1 VFREFGVRRGDR
13 VGWLGQNHPAF
24 LESLFAAAKIGAVLT
39 PIDHR
44 LPRPAVDAILET
56 VKPRMVIG
64 DGLDEHVIEAAA
76 DDPIDE
82 VVAEDDVCLLPFT
95 SGTTGLPKGVMLTHG
110 NLTWNVINGLSVID
124 FSGDDVTIAAVP
136 FFRTGGIG
144 INVLPVLFKGGTVVI
159 PSTRDADE
167 LLRLF
172 ERHRATIAFGN
183 PDLLE
188 RLARS
193 RLWSSIDLTSLRAFL
208 TGGAPAPER
217 LLRMYHARGVTVLQ
231 GYGLS
236 EAAPL
241 VSILDSR
248 NAVRKVGSV
257 GRAALHVDMRI
268 VNGDGSDAGAGAIG
282 ELFVHGPNVM
292 AGYWARPDQT
302 RRAIDPDGWLHTG
315 DAAYVD
321 ADGFLFIVG
330 RMGDA
335 YVVAGEVVHPGL
347 AERVLLQHP
356 AVGEACMIGG
366 TSGSIAYVVPVPD
379 ARADVAPELM
389 SWCAERLHSRAR
401 PTAIEVVPSLPRN
414 ANGKILRDRVSAAAT
429 TSSPTM

>member
-1 VFREFGVRRGDR
+1 
-13 VGWLGQNHPAF
+13 
-24 LESLFAAAKIGAVLT
+24 
-39 PIDHR
+39 
-44 LPRPAVDAILET
+44 
-56 VKPRMVIG
+56 
-64 DGLDEHVIEAAA
+64 
-76 DDPIDE
+76 
-82 VVAEDDVCLLPFT
+82 
-95 SGTTGLPKGVMLTHG
+95 LPKGVMLTHG

-144 INVLPVLFKGGTVVI
+144 INGLPVLFKGGTVVI

-193 RLWSSIDLTSLRAFL
+193 RLWSSIDLTSLRALL

-330 RMGDA
+330 RMGEA